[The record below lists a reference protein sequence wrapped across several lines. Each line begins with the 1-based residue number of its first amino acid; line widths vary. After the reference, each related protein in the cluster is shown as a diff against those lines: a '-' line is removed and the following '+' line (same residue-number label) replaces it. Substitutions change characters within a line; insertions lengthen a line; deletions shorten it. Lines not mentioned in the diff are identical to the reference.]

1 MSNGE
6 GFRYGLGIA
15 FRVGA
20 EMLVAT
26 LLGSLMGFA
35 LDKFFD
41 TSPWFL
47 IAGVFLGGAAG
58 TLNVYRTAQTFD
70 EDKKNHSNRNDG

>member
-15 FRVGA
+15 FRVGT

-70 EDKKNHSNRNDG
+70 EDNKNDSNRNDG

>member
-6 GFRYGLGIA
+6 GFRHGLSVA
-15 FRVGA
+15 FRVGV

-70 EDKKNHSNRNDG
+70 EDNKNDSNRNDG